1 VKTDEKDE
9 GGDDMD
15 LHDEIAEVA
24 YQLWEKEG
32 RVNGR
37 DLEQWRAAEI
47 IVGTRLKEGSEMTMQ
62 TREPCESL
70 EAREKQTAQRRRRQA
85 R

>member
-1 VKTDEKDE
+1 
-9 GGDDMD
+9 MD

-32 RVNGR
+32 RVDGR

-47 IVGTRLKEGSEMTMQ
+47 IVGTRLKEGSEMTVQ
-62 TREPCESL
+62 TCEPCESP
-70 EAREKQTAQRRRRQA
+70 EAQGKQTAQRRRRQA
-85 R
+85 K